1 MGGVSGK
8 YPDEIKEVW
17 QVMKIDNTN
26 IMVCDCGGTMTI
38 DGKALAKACQATGST
53 DVATSLCRNQ
63 TDRLAKS
70 MQAAATNNESLIV
83 ACTQET
89 DVFAEIADE
98 IGVEIPGVVNIRE
111 MAGWSDQGNKATAKM
126 AALIKQASVKR
137 PKTRSMSLES
147 HGRCLIYADATS
159 SPASVDAA
167 LDLGAKL
174 DGTLGVT
181 VLIANA
187 GDNVMPQRRPG
198 IVMTGTIKAASG
210 HFTAFDLVIDKFAES
225 LPHCRDA
232 LAFGPKSD
240 GVQTSCDVFVDL
252 SDGTPFF
259 TGWEKRD
266 GYFRVSADDTVAI
279 AMLEPQ
285 VAPMIGEF
293 EKPIYVNFDETICA
307 HSRNQINGCSR
318 CLDVCPAGAITSAG
332 DSVSIDP
339 AICGGCG
346 YCGSVCPTGAAQT
359 AYPPADQILGTM
371 DRLLEV
377 YTDAGGKVPSLLIH
391 DDNFGLEAIEMMARF
406 GKGIPANMIPLAVH
420 DVGRAGHDILVGAIA
435 LGYHQVFI
443 LANPQKTDEAGPLTA
458 QIALARSLLAGV
470 NADAEGRLTLISE
483 ADPDVIGNILYQTS
497 CKSKSNAAPF
507 GPVGTP
513 RGMLRLAMRGL
524 GTMNKSS
531 MDIIPLPEGA
541 PYGRVNIDIDNC
553 TICLS
558 CVSACPA
565 GALQDNP
572 DAPQLLFREDAC
584 VQCGICASTCPE
596 KVIELVPQFS
606 LLDSAMAAEM
616 LVEDTP
622 FHCTGCG
629 KAFGS
634 TRSIERVIAKLSEHS
649 MFQAEGR
656 ADMLK
661 LCENCRVEAMF
672 TQNDKLLDVG
682 DRPKPRTTDDY
693 LN

>member
-1 MGGVSGK
+1 
-8 YPDEIKEVW
+8 
-17 QVMKIDNTN
+17 
-26 IMVCDCGGTMTI
+26 
-38 DGKALAKACQATGST
+38 
-53 DVATSLCRNQ
+53 
-63 TDRLAKS
+63 
-70 MQAAATNNESLIV
+70 
-83 ACTQET
+83 
-89 DVFAEIADE
+89 
-98 IGVEIPGVVNIRE
+98 
-111 MAGWSDQGNKATAKM
+111 
-126 AALIKQASVKR
+126 
-137 PKTRSMSLES
+137 
-147 HGRCLIYADATS
+147 
-159 SPASVDAA
+159 
-167 LDLGAKL
+167 
-174 DGTLGVT
+174 
-181 VLIANA
+181 
-187 GDNVMPQRRPG
+187 
-198 IVMTGTIKAASG
+198 
-210 HFTAFDLVIDKFAES
+210 
-225 LPHCRDA
+225 
-232 LAFGPKSD
+232 
-240 GVQTSCDVFVDL
+240 
-252 SDGTPFF
+252 
-259 TGWEKRD
+259 
-266 GYFRVSADDTVAI
+266 
-279 AMLEPQ
+279 
-285 VAPMIGEF
+285 
-293 EKPIYVNFDETICA
+293 
-307 HSRNQINGCSR
+307 
-318 CLDVCPAGAITSAG
+318 
-332 DSVSIDP
+332 
-339 AICGGCG
+339 
-346 YCGSVCPTGAAQT
+346 
-359 AYPPADQILGTM
+359 M

-377 YTDAGGKVPSLLIH
+377 YTDAGGKAPSLLIH

-524 GTMNKSS
+524 GTINKSS